1 MTLDSSTPSG
11 NKKTI
16 ALPFNQEKLVFNFS
30 FLRLAKSTTYQPD
43 TTDFSTDSKNK
54 KHPTSPKRKGNLTQ
68 TFRRK
73 SQDNN

>member
-43 TTDFSTDSKNK
+43 TTDFSTKTQKTKSILPPPNA
-54 KHPTSPKRKGNLTQ
+54 KGI
-68 TFRRK
+68 
-73 SQDNN
+73 